1 VSKRLLSITHENISD
16 MMTETES
23 HRHFSTPGETAEGH
37 TSSNNEGST
46 LRITKHIAS
55 YFSLLREEK
64 KKFFIEEPAADLQ
77 NPRSVNQDESFN
89 ADRKSNLKKT
99 NQNY

>member
-1 VSKRLLSITHENISD
+1 
-16 MMTETES
+16 MMQGTETES

-37 TSSNNEGST
+37 TCSNNEGST
-46 LRITKHIAS
+46 LTITKHIGS
-55 YFSLLREEK
+55 YFSLHREGK

-77 NPRSVNQDESFN
+77 KSRSVNQGESLN